1 MQEILPNSQKV
12 FENLDSVKVLND
24 LKRTVNKEDGQHCL
38 TLAVDVPEWQIEFLY
53 RYENYNQ
60 LFTSIGNLF

>member
-24 LKRTVNKEDGQHCL
+24 LKHTVNKEDGQHCL
-38 TLAVDVPEWQIEFLY
+38 TLAVDVPE
-53 RYENYNQ
+53 
-60 LFTSIGNLF
+60 